1 MENILIIGS
10 GGQLGSELEDYLVS
24 LYGREKIY
32 SSDIK
37 KNNSNGENFI
47 LLDALNKDNIYETIK
62 ENNIKIVYHLAA
74 ILSANTLCAIR
85 VGSLYL
91 DRNDFEIISF
101 SIGYFSSIKFCR
113 QSFKNSTALSIFC
126 SFINI
131 SIIPP

>member
-47 LLDALNKDNIYETIK
+47 LLDALNKNDIYKTIK

-74 ILSANTLCAIR
+74 ILSAKGEVNPIQTWNLNMNTL
-85 VGSLYL
+85 L
-91 DRNDFEIISF
+91 
-101 SIGYFSSIKFCR
+101 
-113 QSFKNSTALSIFC
+113 
-126 SFINI
+126 NI
-131 SIIPP
+131 

>member
-62 ENNIKIVYHLAA
+62 ENNIKIVW
-74 ILSANTLCAIR
+74 N
-85 VGSLYL
+85 
-91 DRNDFEIISF
+91 
-101 SIGYFSSIKFCR
+101 
-113 QSFKNSTALSIFC
+113 
-126 SFINI
+126 
-131 SIIPP
+131 

>member
-47 LLDALNKDNIYETIK
+47 LLDALNKKLSTI
-62 ENNIKIVYHLAA
+62 IKHQA
-74 ILSANTLCAIR
+74 ILEAMRKEEKEKSKL
-85 VGSLYL
+85 
-91 DRNDFEIISF
+91 
-101 SIGYFSSIKFCR
+101 
-113 QSFKNSTALSIFC
+113 
-126 SFINI
+126 
-131 SIIPP
+131 